1 MSDVESVIKKP
12 GSARVVISERP
23 KVDAPIS
30 ITSKVLE
37 MQQLSIEGVQAVSPL
52 SKEISQASQRQNIGV
67 HLSELA
73 FLGHLVLRGN
83 SENKQFSAAIETV
96 LGVPLP
102 SALQSET
109 KNDLSISWISPDE
122 WLVILPITGAFEIER
137 RLRIMVDGHCAVV
150 NVSGGQT
157 VLSLSGTNALQ
168 VLHKSTPYD
177 VHERNFPVGKVVTT
191 VFAKAQVIIR
201 RTGPESWELTVRR
214 SFADYVWQWLMD
226 ASTEYGV
233 EVSA

>member
-1 MSDVESVIKKP
+1 MSDVESVIEK
-12 GSARVVISERP
+12 SELARVVTPDTP
-23 KVDAPIS
+23 KVDAPTS
-30 ITSKVLE
+30 ILSKILE

-52 SKEISQASQRQNIGV
+52 FKEISQASQRPNLSV
-67 HLSELA
+67 HLKELA

-83 SENKQFSAAIETV
+83 SQNKQFSAAIETV

-109 KNDLSISWISPDE
+109 KDELSISWISPDE
-122 WLVILPITGAFEIER
+122 WLVIFPITQAFEMER
-137 RLRIMVDGHCAVV
+137 RLRLMVDGHCAVV

-157 VLSLSGTNALQ
+157 VLSLSGANALQ

-191 VFAKAQVIIR
+191 VFAKTQVIIR

-214 SFADYVWQWLMD
+214 SFAAYVWQWLTD
-226 ASTEYGV
+226 ASKEYGV